1 MKQDLERTA
10 KLAVDLCLKEKDS
23 DEIEDLMEVIFN
35 NDFSVSAVLKAMEKY
50 ADEHPD
56 PA

>member
-23 DEIEDLMEVIFN
+23 DEIEDFMEVIFN

>member
-1 MKQDLERTA
+1 
-10 KLAVDLCLKEKDS
+10 
-23 DEIEDLMEVIFN
+23 MEVIFD